1 MPFNSVTELSLS
13 PSAYILELTV
23 HSALAFSA
31 ALAVMLNKPSGNESP
46 DMIKAN
52 AINIAELLRNHSLLR
67 LDFIVHTLTFLTI
80 QCFVTFTQNQL
91 PIFYKI
97 TTFDENVLLIFIV
110 LGYQLLKFL
119 GFDVFFVIH
128 CIKSV

>member
-1 MPFNSVTELSLS
+1 MATKNINASWQFTKDAITVAEGYSVLTQGNWEALDLPFNSVTELSLS
-13 PSAYILELTV
+13 PSAYIVELTV

-67 LDFIVHTLTFLTI
+67 LDFIVHTLPFLTI
-80 QCFVTFTQNQL
+80 QCFVTFTQN
-91 PIFYKI
+91 
-97 TTFDENVLLIFIV
+97 
-110 LGYQLLKFL
+110 
-119 GFDVFFVIH
+119 
-128 CIKSV
+128 

>member
-1 MPFNSVTELSLS
+1 MADMTDVYKRQ
-13 PSAYILELTV
+13 SAYIVELTV

-67 LDFIVHTLTFLTI
+67 LDFIVHTLS
-80 QCFVTFTQNQL
+80 
-91 PIFYKI
+91 
-97 TTFDENVLLIFIV
+97 LIHI
-110 LGYQLLKFL
+110 
-119 GFDVFFVIH
+119 
-128 CIKSV
+128 